1 MGSGGEAEGAD
12 AFKTD
17 SMFAANGNT
26 IYCTLLL
33 CILILTDNSLL
44 SGSSARGAVPLAESL
59 EALEAADGAADER
72 EGETN
77 GFRPSVPAQTAS
89 QDDDTVAGQQH

>member
-1 MGSGGEAEGAD
+1 M
-12 AFKTD
+12 
-17 SMFAANGNT
+17 
-26 IYCTLLL
+26 
-33 CILILTDNSLL
+33 
-44 SGSSARGAVPLAESL
+44 PLAESL

-89 QDDDTVAGQQH
+89 QDDDRVAGQQH